1 VEAGVDWRWSST
13 AARMALGVEGGLG
26 SGADCSTYAMRALMG
41 GAAQGLGMKF
51 HGGGSGAMVADL
63 GAGAW

>member
-1 VEAGVDWRWSST
+1 
-13 AARMALGVEGGLG
+13 
-26 SGADCSTYAMRALMG
+26 MG

-63 GAGAW
+63 GAGAR